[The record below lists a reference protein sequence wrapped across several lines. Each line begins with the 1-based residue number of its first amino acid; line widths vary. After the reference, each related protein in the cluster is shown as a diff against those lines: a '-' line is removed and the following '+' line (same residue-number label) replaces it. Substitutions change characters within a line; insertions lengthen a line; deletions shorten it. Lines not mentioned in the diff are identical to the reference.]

1 MSRPKRKDCLV
12 CKGTGKVEVVIE
24 EETGHI
30 LETHDASGCQN
41 GPISIVECFDCE
53 SRYECFDC
61 ESRYQVEFEG
71 YEVELLRGKD
81 GRMIIQIDTDGEE
94 ESPLGPQCRVR
105 MNDCCI
111 YSNGEVGDD
120 LDLPDDYPETEEG

>member
-1 MSRPKRKDCLV
+1 MSKRPKQKDCLV
-12 CKGTGKVEVVIE
+12 CKGTGRIEAVVE

-30 LETHDASGCQN
+30 LATHDAAGDETG
-41 GPISIVECFDCE
+41 GPIEIMDCFDCE
-53 SRYECFDC
+53 PRYL
-61 ESRYQVEFEG
+61 VEFEG

-120 LDLPDDYPETEEG
+120 LDLPDDYPDGD